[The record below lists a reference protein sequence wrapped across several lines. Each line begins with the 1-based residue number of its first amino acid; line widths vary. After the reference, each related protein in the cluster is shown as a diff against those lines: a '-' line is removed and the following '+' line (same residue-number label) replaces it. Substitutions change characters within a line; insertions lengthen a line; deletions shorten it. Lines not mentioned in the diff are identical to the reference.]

1 MASYWKCPK
10 CGGQNPLEN
19 KKCAGCG
26 ESQPITT
33 PEIPIP
39 LDRYTPEQKLTAMVQ
54 YLRNINLHLEA
65 QSRLLKS
72 IEIAMGFFV
81 VITILAVIVQGCS
94 VLGLL

>member
-10 CGGQNPLEN
+10 CGGQNPPEN

-26 ESQPITT
+26 ESQPRTT

-39 LDRYTPEQKLTAMVQ
+39 LDQYTPEQKLTAMVQ